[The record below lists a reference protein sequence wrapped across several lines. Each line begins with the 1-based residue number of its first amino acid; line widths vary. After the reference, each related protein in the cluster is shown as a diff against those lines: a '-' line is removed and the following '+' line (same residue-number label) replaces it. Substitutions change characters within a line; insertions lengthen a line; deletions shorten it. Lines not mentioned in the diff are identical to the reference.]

1 MAEPIVGTGAPR
13 LAAGPKPAGG
23 AGCRRRQ
30 AERSWGRTWGWP
42 GLQAGLRWGQQA
54 LTVLAEAAHEAGA
67 AQAGSSLWCT
77 GGIMLTWWAD
87 LLAAKPPAALG
98 TI

>member
-1 MAEPIVGTGAPR
+1 MG
-13 LAAGPKPAGG
+13 LAGIA
-23 AGCRRRQ
+23 
-30 AERSWGRTWGWP
+30 
-42 GLQAGLRWGQQA
+42 AGLRWGQQA
-54 LTVLAEAAHEAGA
+54 LTVLAAAAREAGA

-77 GGIMLTWWAD
+77 GGIMLTRRAD